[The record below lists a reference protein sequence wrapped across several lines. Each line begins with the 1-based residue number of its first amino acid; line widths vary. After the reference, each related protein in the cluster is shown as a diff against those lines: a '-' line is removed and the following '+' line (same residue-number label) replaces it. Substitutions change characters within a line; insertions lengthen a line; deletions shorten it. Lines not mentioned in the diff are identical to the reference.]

1 MSYFGE
7 FLYYVELYDSGRLW
21 KDMTYKN
28 YDLLWRHT
36 DAKLRKALADC
47 GFTAD
52 ELSVA
57 LAECATRIRER
68 GFHLGE
74 GVIRRL
80 LGEWY
85 VWRRLESGEY
95 RKWKYR
101 SSDAAKR
108 TSVAA
113 QPA

>member
-21 KDMTYKN
+21 SDMTYKN
-28 YDLLWRHT
+28 YDLSWKAT
-36 DAKLRKALADC
+36 DAKVRSALADC
-47 GFTAD
+47 GFTAE

-74 GVIRRL
+74 GVVRRL

-85 VWRRLESGEY
+85 VWRRISSGEF

-101 SSDAAKR
+101 RSC
-108 TSVAA
+108 
-113 QPA
+113 PAL